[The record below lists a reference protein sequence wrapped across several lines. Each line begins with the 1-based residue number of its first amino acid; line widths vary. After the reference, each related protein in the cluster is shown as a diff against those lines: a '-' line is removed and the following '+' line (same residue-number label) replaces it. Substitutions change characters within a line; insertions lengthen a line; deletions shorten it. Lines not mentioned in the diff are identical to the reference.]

1 MTVKLRPDGVH
12 WREIDQEVVA
22 VDVESSTYLSTNG
35 SGAVLWMELVKGT
48 TRDALVERLAQA
60 YLLDAGRASKD
71 VDSFLSEL
79 RGQGLLEEE

>member
-1 MTVKLRPDGVH
+1 
-12 WREIDQEVVA
+12 
-22 VDVESSTYLSTNG
+22 
-35 SGAVLWMELVKGT
+35 MELVKGT

-60 YLLDAGRASKD
+60 YLVDDGRASQD